1 MGWSSHGAKRS
12 PKARSNID
20 CRPFSRSG
28 RTRRPTCGSV
38 RIDRLDPWLGPTKR
52 GTGDCPDEVTLSR
65 KEAKS
70 RRRITGL
77 RSKTTKARTH
87 VDRLR
92 AANADLTK
100 KLAEAR
106 EQQTATSDVLKVISR
121 STFDLQTV
129 LDTLVESATRLCNAD
144 HAWLFQR
151 EGEFFR
157 WVTSFG
163 HAAEVRARLRDYFKP
178 LKVPVDRGSITG
190 RAALE
195 GRVVHVPDVLADPD
209 YTWMG
214 AQEIGGYRAALGAP
228 LLRKGDVVGVIFV
241 AKTAPQ
247 PFTAKQIEL
256 VTTFAD
262 QAVIAIE
269 NTRLLNELNESLQ
282 QQTAT
287 ADVLKVI
294 SRSAFDLQ
302 TVLDTLVESAVRLC
316 EARFGAVF
324 RLDHGLLH
332 LAAQH
337 NFDEDLGWVA
347 LIQGRYPMAPNR
359 GHISGRA
366 ILKGGPVQIPDI
378 LADHEYQGRG
388 TKDAGF
394 RSLLGVPLLREGGA
408 IGAIVIYRKEPGA
421 FTDKQLA
428 LLQTFADQ
436 AEIAI
441 ENAWLL
447 VELRQRTTDLSK
459 ALDQQTAT
467 SEVLQSISSSSGE
480 LEPVFLAILAHA
492 TRLCE
497 AKFGSLYLRKEDAFR
512 AVAMHG
518 PSPIVEWLQRERV
531 VELRDHPHIP
541 LARVTQSKEV
551 LHIRD
556 LAADQAYIER
566 DPRIVAVVELGGYR
580 TVLWVPMLKEGELI
594 GVIVIYRLEVRP
606 FSDKQIELVQN
617 FANQAVIAIE
627 NTRLLNELRRSL
639 QQQTATADVLK
650 VISRSTFDLKTVL
663 QTLVES
669 AARLCEADQA
679 TITRQIGG
687 KFFRAE
693 AYGFSSEFMNYVK
706 DVPVELER
714 GTVPGRALLEGQ
726 IIHIPDVL
734 ADPDYTWAQ
743 AQRLGGFRTI
753 LGVPMLREG
762 VPIGVLALTRS
773 EVRPFTDKQVE
784 LVTTF
789 ADQAAIAIE
798 NARLFEQEATARTAA
813 EAANLAKST
822 FLATMSHEI

>member
-28 RTRRPTCGSV
+28 RTWRPTCGSV

-52 GTGDCPDEVTLSR
+52 GTGDCADEVTLSR

-92 AANADLTK
+92 AANADLKK

-121 STFDLQTV
+121 STFELQTV
-129 LDTLVESATRLCNAD
+129 LDA
-144 HAWLFQR
+144 
-151 EGEFFR
+151 
-157 WVTSFG
+157 
-163 HAAEVRARLRDYFKP
+163 
-178 LKVPVDRGSITG
+178 
-190 RAALE
+190 
-195 GRVVHVPDVLADPD
+195 
-209 YTWMG
+209 
-214 AQEIGGYRAALGAP
+214 
-228 LLRKGDVVGVIFV
+228 
-241 AKTAPQ
+241 
-247 PFTAKQIEL
+247 
-256 VTTFAD
+256 
-262 QAVIAIE
+262 
-269 NTRLLNELNESLQ
+269 
-282 QQTAT
+282 
-287 ADVLKVI
+287 
-294 SRSAFDLQ
+294 
-302 TVLDTLVESAVRLC
+302 LVESAVRLC

-366 ILKGGPVQIPDI
+366 ILTGGPVQIPDI

-388 TKDAGF
+388 TKAAGF

-436 AEIAI
+436 AVIAI
-441 ENAWLL
+441 ENARLL
-447 VELRQRTTDLSK
+447 SELRQRTTDLSK

-650 VISRSTFDLKTVL
+650 VISRSTFDLKKVL

-669 AARLCEADQA
+669 AARLCEADQV

-693 AYGFSSEFMNYVK
+693 AYGFSSAFMNYVR

-798 NARLFEQEATARTAA
+798 NVRLFEQEATARAAA
-813 EAANLAKST
+813 EAARDAAERARAEAAAVRADVERTRDVAERARQEAEAANQAKST
-822 FLATMSHEI
+822 FLATMSHEIRTPMNGVLGMIEVLERQGLSATQQRTVSTIRDSGKALLHIIDDILDFSKIEAGRLELEAIPFSLSG